1 MFYIL
6 DTLLKQIH
14 LVVLSKTSDD
24 TTCTASLSISRPT
37 HESAPH
43 LFLGGGARGRR
54 GLAGDRGLTG
64 YPFIDSRHLSGSA
77 RGWILFFRHW
87 LLLGF
92 HCS

>member
-14 LVVLSKTSDD
+14 LVVLSKTFDD

-43 LFLGGGARGRR
+43 LFFGGGGGGGG
-54 GLAGDRGLTG
+54 GLLATG
-64 YPFIDSRHLSGSA
+64 GFETHLY
-77 RGWILFFRHW
+77 
-87 LLLGF
+87 
-92 HCS
+92 